1 MDSVNERIVKY
12 RNIAKQT
19 QTEVAEKLGIKCS
32 TYSQLERKGIV
43 SADRLFKLSEIFGV
57 SPCMLYKGE
66 EPCKNT
72 DTAVLKSPEP
82 VFPKPEVFVA
92 TKKEQNIIKII
103 REFDKSDYN
112 RVMELI
118 QEIRAEKKNK

>member
-1 MDSVNERIVKY
+1 MDNVNERIVKY

-19 QTEVAEKLGIKCS
+19 QTEVAEKLDIKCS

-43 SADRLFKLSEIFGV
+43 SAERLFKLSEIFGV
-57 SPCMLYKGE
+57 TPCMLFKGE

-72 DTAVLKSPEP
+72 DTSILKSPEP
-82 VFPKPEVFVA
+82 IFPKPEVFVA

-103 REFDKSDYN
+103 REFDKTDYN

>member
-1 MDSVNERIVKY
+1 MDNVNERIVKY

-57 SPCMLYKGE
+57 SPCMLFNGE

-72 DTAVLKSPEP
+72 DTNILRTPEP
-82 VFPKPEVFVA
+82 EFPKPEVFVA

-103 REFDKSDYN
+103 REFDKPDYK

-118 QEIRAEKKNK
+118 QQIRAEKKK

>member
-1 MDSVNERIVKY
+1 MDSVNDRIIKY
-12 RNIAKQT
+12 RNIADLN

-43 SADRLFKLSEIFGV
+43 SAERLFKLSEIFGV
-57 SPCMLYKGE
+57 SPCMLFNGK

-72 DTAVLKSPEP
+72 DINTLNSPEP
-82 VFPKPEVFVA
+82 VFPKTEVFVA

-103 REFDKSDYN
+103 REFDKADYN

-118 QEIRAEKKNK
+118 QEIRAEKKK

>member
-1 MDSVNERIVKY
+1 MDNVNERIIKY

-19 QTEVAEKLGIKCS
+19 QTEVAEKLDIKCS

-57 SPCMLYKGE
+57 SPCMLFKGE

-72 DTAVLKSPEP
+72 TFFTAPEP
-82 VFPKPEVFVA
+82 IFPKTEVFVA

-103 REFDKSDYN
+103 REFDKTDYN